1 MRYSFEIRDQ
11 IYVKEYGFLSFEKN
25 MGQSLRES
33 LNSKHGQNILYTTKM
48 LATDVLKT
56 VSQNEIQKAAEATG
70 DLVGNKTFR

>member
-1 MRYSFEIRDQ
+1 
-11 IYVKEYGFLSFEKN
+11 

-33 LNSKHGQNILYTTKM
+33 LNSKHRQNILYTTKM

-70 DLVGNKTFR
+70 DLVGNKIFR

>member
-1 MRYSFEIRDQ
+1 
-11 IYVKEYGFLSFEKN
+11 

-70 DLVGNKTFR
+70 DLVGNKIFR